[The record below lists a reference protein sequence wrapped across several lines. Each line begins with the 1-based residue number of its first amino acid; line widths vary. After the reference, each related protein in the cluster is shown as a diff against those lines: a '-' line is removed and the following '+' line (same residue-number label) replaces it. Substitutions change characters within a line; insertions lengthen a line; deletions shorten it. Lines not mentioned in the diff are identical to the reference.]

1 MKIVTVDDDCLALEM
16 LRVTLEEQGHTVSTA
31 TDGTEALDLIAST
44 ECQVVISDWNMPKLN
59 GIELCR
65 AIRSRDA
72 DGYIYVLLLTARDS
86 MQSRQEGFS
95 AGADDFITKPFEP
108 EDLVCR
114 LRVAERMLA
123 LESRDLTIFA
133 MAKLAESRDSDTGK
147 HIERVQSYASSL
159 TRNLYQRGV
168 FAEQIDHSF
177 IKLIH
182 ETSPLHDI
190 GKVAIPDCILL
201 KPGRLC
207 DEEFAIMK
215 QHTTFGADT
224 LEAAAAK
231 RPGARF
237 LRVAAEIAASHH
249 ERWDGTGYPEGLRG
263 NEIPLAAR
271 IVAVA
276 DVYDAMTSKRVYKAA
291 CTHIMARAEI
301 LKGRGTHFDPE
312 IVDAF
317 IAVESEF
324 LGIQERYSD
333 SPAVAA

>member
-1 MKIVTVDDDCLALEM
+1 
-16 LRVTLEEQGHTVSTA
+16 
-31 TDGTEALDLIAST
+31 
-44 ECQVVISDWNMPKLN
+44 
-59 GIELCR
+59 
-65 AIRSRDA
+65 
-72 DGYIYVLLLTARDS
+72 
-86 MQSRQEGFS
+86 MQSRQEGFA

-108 EDLVCR
+108 EDLLCR
-114 LRVAERMLA
+114 LRVAERMLS

-133 MAKLAESRDSDTGK
+133 MAKLAESRDTDTGK
-147 HIERVQSYASSL
+147 HIERVQSYAAAL
-159 TRNLYQRGV
+159 ARNLQQRGM
-168 FAEQIDHSF
+168 FTDQIDHSF
-177 IKLIH
+177 VRLIH

-207 DEEFAIMK
+207 DDEFSIMK
-215 QHTTFGADT
+215 QHTVFGAQT

-249 ERWDGTGYPEGLRG
+249 ERWDGTGYPKGLRG
-263 NEIPLAAR
+263 EAIPLSAR

-301 LKGRGTHFDPE
+301 IRGRGSHFDPAV
-312 IVDAF
+312 VDAF
-317 IAVESEF
+317 VAVEPEF
-324 LGIQERYSD
+324 LSIQERHMDHPSM
-333 SPAVAA
+333 AA